1 MSGSSESEVRA
12 SRPPGICRRARR
24 PSAILAG
31 RGPVELGRT
40 SGDYI
45 PGIGMISTT
54 STHAPGII

>member
-1 MSGSSESEVRA
+1 MSGSSESKFA
-12 SRPPGICRRARR
+12 PAGARDS
-24 PSAILAG
+24 SAGPTPVGDLAG

-40 SGDYI
+40 PGDYI